1 MTTALVGFGNS
12 CHGDDGIG
20 PAAARRVY
28 ASLPRRENIELL
40 ELATSDFGVMEALIG
55 YERAVIIDALVDEEA
70 EVGTVRRIQLPE
82 SMEDGHLSP
91 HTAGFGAA
99 LALARKLGLAVPA
112 EIALY
117 GVVIREPRS
126 FSERL
131 SPELEARLDEIAA
144 AIAAVEFT
152 DQPRPP
158 EGAR

>member
-1 MTTALVGFGNS
+1 VKTALVGFGNS

-20 PAAARRVY
+20 PAAARRIY
-28 ASLPRRENIELL
+28 QSLLGVENLDLL

-70 EVGTVRRIQLPE
+70 EVGTVRRLELPE
-82 SMEDGHLSP
+82 AVEDGHLSP

-99 LALARKLGLAVPA
+99 LALARKLGLAVPDQL
-112 EIALY
+112 ALY
-117 GVVIREPRS
+117 GVVIREPPC

-131 SPELEARLDEIAA
+131 SPELEARLDDIARAVAA
-144 AIAAVEFT
+144 AEFT

-158 EGAR
+158 EGAG